1 MADTNS
7 DNLLA
12 KNAAK
17 TIVNRFWNDYIRPK
31 KSLVILCLFL
41 LALVAISFAF
51 YPALIGWVF
60 DALEAKNTNLLLK
73 LAGLIVVISVI
84 KAYAVYRQIQVVN
97 KLVFSIIEQI
107 QFEMTANLIDSD
119 LSKVTSQPPGHF
131 VSRIVN
137 DLNLIRDALVRVAN
151 SFVKDSLTLIAMIC
165 LMAWYDWFLAFL
177 VLCVFPVA
185 IYPIIKIGL
194 DQRKASY
201 NLQKHMENLIS
212 QLSETILN
220 IPVIKAY
227 NLESNQ
233 KEKSKY
239 NFNQLFLRVM
249 KLNVG
254 RARVEPVL
262 EILGGIAISV
272 VIISG
277 AWRIGQVDFSVG
289 DFAGFIT
296 AMLLMVQPARG
307 LGSFN
312 SVVQEGIAAASRI
325 YQLIDEKPSVISPI
339 SPVKTLSENTVIQFE
354 NVSFRYG
361 KIDILKNISFIA
373 EKGKVT
379 AIVGASGAGKTTLL
393 GLIERF
399 YDINQGVI
407 YLAEQ
412 DLRDLDISLLR
423 SKISY
428 VSQDTSLFNDTIK
441 NNILFGD
448 KNADFD
454 SIKKAAQSAAA
465 HNFIQSLPDGY
476 ETKIGTGG
484 NLLSGGQRQ
493 RIAIARAFLRDAP
506 ILLMDE
512 ATSSLDSESES
523 KVQHAMD
530 KLAKGRT
537 TIVVAHR
544 LSTVRK
550 ADKIIVLDKGKIVE
564 SGSHETLIAQDGVY
578 TNLCRL
584 QFFSDF

>member
-1 MADTNS
+1 MVDPNS
-7 DNLLA
+7 NNLS
-12 KNAAK
+12 AK
-17 TIVNRFWNDYIRPK
+17 TIISRFWNDYIKPK
-31 KSLVILCLFL
+31 KSLVILCLLL
-41 LALVAISFAF
+41 LALVAISYAF
-51 YPALIGWVF
+51 YPALIGFVF
-60 DALEAKNTNLLLK
+60 DALEAKNTNLLFQ
-73 LAGLIVVISVI
+73 LAGLIVLISIV
-84 KAYAVYRQIQVVN
+84 KAFAVYRQIQVVN
-97 KLVFSIIEQI
+97 KLVFSIIEEI
-107 QFEMTANLIDSD
+107 QYKMTSKLIEAD
-119 LSKVTSQPPGHF
+119 LSLITSQPPGHF

-165 LMAWYDWFLAFL
+165 LMCWYDWFLAFL
-177 VLCVFPVA
+177 VLCVFPIA
-185 IYPIIKIGL
+185 IYPIIRIGL

-201 NLQKHMENLIS
+201 NLQNHMENLIS
-212 QLSETILN
+212 QLSETISN

-227 NLESNQ
+227 NLEINQ
-233 KEKSKY
+233 KERSKY
-239 NFNQLFLRVM
+239 NFNQLFLRLM

-254 RARVEPVL
+254 RARVEPIL

-272 VIISG
+272 VIVSG
-277 AWRIGQVDFSVG
+277 AWRLGKVDFSVG

-312 SVVQEGIAAASRI
+312 SVVQEGIAAANRI
-325 YQLIDEKPSVISPI
+325 YQLIDQKPIVISSKSSSLI
-339 SPVKTLSENTVIQFE
+339 SSGNEIIQFD
-354 NVSFRYG
+354 NVSFKYG
-361 KIDILKNISFIA
+361 KIDVLKNISFNA

-399 YDINQGVI
+399 YNVSQGAI
-407 YLAEQ
+407 YLGNQ
-412 DLRDLDISLLR
+412 DLKDIKISSLR
-423 SKISY
+423 SKIAY
-428 VSQDTSLFNDTIK
+428 VSQEGSMFNDSIK
-441 NNILFGD
+441 NNIMFGNQD
-448 KNADFD
+448 ADFGQV
-454 SIKKAAQSAAA
+454 KKAAQNAAA
-465 HNFIQSLPDGY
+465 HDFIQSLPDGY
-476 ETKIGTGG
+476 ETQIGTGG

-506 ILLMDE
+506 ILLLDE

-523 KVQHAMD
+523 KIQYAMD

-550 ADKIIVLDKGKIVE
+550 ANKIIVLDNGKIVE
-564 SGSHETLIAQDGVY
+564 SGSHENLIAKDGVY

-584 QFFSDF
+584 QLFSG

>member
-1 MADTNS
+1 MVDPNS
-7 DNLLA
+7 NNLS
-12 KNAAK
+12 AK
-17 TIVNRFWNDYIRPK
+17 TIINRFWNDYIKPK
-31 KSLVILCLFL
+31 KSLVILCLSL
-41 LALVAISFAF
+41 LALVAVSYAF
-51 YPALIGWVF
+51 YPALIGFVF
-60 DALEAKNTNLLLK
+60 DALEAKNTNLLFQ
-73 LAGLIVVISVI
+73 LAGLIVLISIV
-84 KAYAVYRQIQVVN
+84 KAFAVYRQIQVVN
-97 KLVFSIIEQI
+97 KLVFSIIEEI
-107 QFEMTANLIDSD
+107 QYKMTSKLIEAD
-119 LSKVTSQPPGHF
+119 LSLITSQPPGHF

-165 LMAWYDWFLAFL
+165 LMSWYDLFLAFL
-177 VLCVFPVA
+177 VLCVFPIA
-185 IYPIIKIGL
+185 IYPIIRIGL

-201 NLQKHMENLIS
+201 NLQNHMENLIS
-212 QLSETILN
+212 QLSETISN

-227 NLESNQ
+227 NLEKNQ
-233 KEKSKY
+233 KERSKY
-239 NFNQLFLRVM
+239 NFNQLFLRLM

-254 RARVEPVL
+254 RARVEPIL

-277 AWRIGQVDFSVG
+277 AWRLGKVDFSVG

-312 SVVQEGIAAASRI
+312 SVVQEGIAAANRI
-325 YQLIDEKPSVISPI
+325 YELIDQKPIVISSKSSSI
-339 SPVKTLSENTVIQFE
+339 IESGNEIIQFD
-354 NVSFRYG
+354 NVSFKYG
-361 KIDILKNISFIA
+361 KIDVLKNISFNA

-399 YDINQGVI
+399 YNVSQGAI
-407 YLAEQ
+407 YLGNQ
-412 DLRDLDISLLR
+412 DLKDIKISSLR
-423 SKISY
+423 SKIAY
-428 VSQDTSLFNDTIK
+428 VSQEASMFNDTIK
-441 NNILFGD
+441 NNIMFGNQD
-448 KNADFD
+448 ADFVK
-454 SIKKAAQSAAA
+454 IKKAAQNAAA
-465 HNFIQSLPDGY
+465 HDFIQSLPDGY
-476 ETKIGTGG
+476 ETQIGTGG

-506 ILLMDE
+506 ILLLDE

-523 KVQHAMD
+523 KIQYAMD

-550 ADKIIVLDKGKIVE
+550 ADKIIVLDNGQIVE
-564 SGSHETLIAQDGVY
+564 SGSHENLIAKDGVY

-584 QFFSDF
+584 QLFSG

>member
-1 MADTNS
+1 MVDPNS
-7 DNLLA
+7 NNLS
-12 KNAAK
+12 AK
-17 TIVNRFWNDYIRPK
+17 TIISRFWNDYIKPK
-31 KSLVILCLFL
+31 KSLVILCLSL
-41 LALVAISFAF
+41 LALVAISYAF
-51 YPALIGWVF
+51 YPALIGFVF
-60 DALEAKNTNLLLK
+60 DALEAKNTNLLFQ
-73 LAGLIVVISVI
+73 LAGLIVLISIV
-84 KAYAVYRQIQVVN
+84 KAFAVYRQIQVVN
-97 KLVFSIIEQI
+97 KLVFSIIEEI
-107 QFEMTANLIDSD
+107 QYKMTSKLIEAD
-119 LSKVTSQPPGHF
+119 LSLITSQPPGHF

-165 LMAWYDWFLAFL
+165 LMCWYDWFLAFL
-177 VLCVFPVA
+177 VLCVFPIA
-185 IYPIIKIGL
+185 IYPIIRIGL

-201 NLQKHMENLIS
+201 NLQNHMENLIS
-212 QLSETILN
+212 QLSETISN

-227 NLESNQ
+227 NLEINQ
-233 KEKSKY
+233 KERSKY
-239 NFNQLFLRVM
+239 NFNQLFLRLM

-254 RARVEPVL
+254 RARVEPIL

-272 VIISG
+272 VIVSG
-277 AWRIGQVDFSVG
+277 AWRLGKVDFSVG

-312 SVVQEGIAAASRI
+312 SVVQEGIAAANRI
-325 YQLIDEKPSVISPI
+325 YQLIDQKPIVISSKSSSLI
-339 SPVKTLSENTVIQFE
+339 SSGNEIIQFD
-354 NVSFRYG
+354 NVSFKYG
-361 KIDILKNISFIA
+361 KIDVLKNISFNA

-399 YDINQGVI
+399 YNVSQGAI
-407 YLAEQ
+407 YLGNQ
-412 DLRDLDISLLR
+412 DLKDIKISSLR
-423 SKISY
+423 SKIAY
-428 VSQDTSLFNDTIK
+428 VSQEGSMFNDSIK
-441 NNILFGD
+441 NNIMFGNQD
-448 KNADFD
+448 ADFGQV
-454 SIKKAAQSAAA
+454 KKAAQNAAA
-465 HNFIQSLPDGY
+465 HDFIQSLPDGY

-506 ILLMDE
+506 ILLLDE

-523 KVQHAMD
+523 KIQYAMD

-550 ADKIIVLDKGKIVE
+550 ANKIIVLDNGKIVE
-564 SGSHETLIAQDGVY
+564 SGSHENLIAKDGVY

-584 QFFSDF
+584 QLFSG

>member
-1 MADTNS
+1 MVDPNS
-7 DNLLA
+7 NNLS
-12 KNAAK
+12 AK
-17 TIVNRFWNDYIRPK
+17 TIISRFWNDYIKPK
-31 KSLVILCLFL
+31 KSLVILCLSL
-41 LALVAISFAF
+41 LALVAVSYAF
-51 YPALIGWVF
+51 YPALIGFVF
-60 DALEAKNTNLLLK
+60 DALEAKNTNLLFQ
-73 LAGLIVVISVI
+73 LAGLIVLISIV
-84 KAYAVYRQIQVVN
+84 KAFAVYRQIQVVN
-97 KLVFSIIEQI
+97 KLVFSIIEEI
-107 QFEMTANLIDSD
+107 QYKMTSKLIEAD
-119 LSKVTSQPPGHF
+119 LSLITSQPPGHF

-165 LMAWYDWFLAFL
+165 LMCWYDWFLAFL
-177 VLCVFPVA
+177 VLCVFPIA
-185 IYPIIKIGL
+185 IYPIIRIGL

-201 NLQKHMENLIS
+201 NLQNHMENLIS
-212 QLSETILN
+212 QLSETISN

-227 NLESNQ
+227 NLEINQ
-233 KEKSKY
+233 KERSKY
-239 NFNQLFLRVM
+239 NFNQLFLRLM

-254 RARVEPVL
+254 RARVEPIL

-272 VIISG
+272 VIVSG
-277 AWRIGQVDFSVG
+277 AWRLGKVDFSVG

-312 SVVQEGIAAASRI
+312 SVVQEGIAAANRI
-325 YQLIDEKPSVISPI
+325 YQLIDQKPIVISSKSSSLI
-339 SPVKTLSENTVIQFE
+339 SSGNEIIQFD
-354 NVSFRYG
+354 NVSFKYG
-361 KIDILKNISFIA
+361 KIDVLKNISFNA

-399 YDINQGVI
+399 YNVSQGAI
-407 YLAEQ
+407 YLGNQ
-412 DLRDLDISLLR
+412 DLKDIKISSLR
-423 SKISY
+423 SKIAY
-428 VSQDTSLFNDTIK
+428 VSQEGSMFNDSIK
-441 NNILFGD
+441 NNIMFGNQD
-448 KNADFD
+448 ADFGQV
-454 SIKKAAQSAAA
+454 KKAAQNAAA
-465 HNFIQSLPDGY
+465 HDFIQSLPDGY
-476 ETKIGTGG
+476 ETQIGTGG

-506 ILLMDE
+506 ILLLDE

-523 KVQHAMD
+523 KIQYAMD

-550 ADKIIVLDKGKIVE
+550 ANKIIVLDNGKIVE
-564 SGSHETLIAQDGVY
+564 SGSHENLIAKDGVY

-584 QFFSDF
+584 QLFSG

>member
-1 MADTNS
+1 MVDPNS
-7 DNLLA
+7 NNLS
-12 KNAAK
+12 AK
-17 TIVNRFWNDYIRPK
+17 TIISRFWNDYIKPK
-31 KSLVILCLFL
+31 KSLVILCLSL
-41 LALVAISFAF
+41 LALVAVSYAF
-51 YPALIGWVF
+51 YPALIGFVF
-60 DALEAKNTNLLLK
+60 DALEAKNTNLLFQ
-73 LAGLIVVISVI
+73 LACLIVLISIV
-84 KAYAVYRQIQVVN
+84 KAFAVYRQIQVVN
-97 KLVFSIIEQI
+97 KLVFSIIEEI
-107 QFEMTANLIDSD
+107 QYKMTSKLIEAD
-119 LSKVTSQPPGHF
+119 LSLITSQPPGHF

-165 LMAWYDWFLAFL
+165 LMCWYDWFLAFL
-177 VLCVFPVA
+177 VLCVFPIA
-185 IYPIIKIGL
+185 IYPIIRIGL

-201 NLQKHMENLIS
+201 NLQNHMENLIS
-212 QLSETILN
+212 QLSETISN

-227 NLESNQ
+227 NLEINQ
-233 KEKSKY
+233 KERSKY
-239 NFNQLFLRVM
+239 NFNQLFLRLM

-254 RARVEPVL
+254 RARVEPIL

-272 VIISG
+272 VIVSG
-277 AWRIGQVDFSVG
+277 AWRLGKVDFSVG

-312 SVVQEGIAAASRI
+312 SVVQEGIAAANRI
-325 YQLIDEKPSVISPI
+325 YQLIDQKPIVISSKSSSLI
-339 SPVKTLSENTVIQFE
+339 SSGNEIIQFD
-354 NVSFRYG
+354 NVSFKYG
-361 KIDILKNISFIA
+361 KIDVLKNISFNA

-399 YDINQGVI
+399 YNVSQGAI
-407 YLAEQ
+407 YLGNQ
-412 DLRDLDISLLR
+412 DLKDIKISSLR
-423 SKISY
+423 SKIAY
-428 VSQDTSLFNDTIK
+428 VSQEGSMFNDSIK
-441 NNILFGD
+441 NNIMFGNQD
-448 KNADFD
+448 ADFGQV
-454 SIKKAAQSAAA
+454 KKAAQNAAA
-465 HNFIQSLPDGY
+465 HDFIQSLPDGY
-476 ETKIGTGG
+476 ETQIGTGG

-506 ILLMDE
+506 ILLLDE

-523 KVQHAMD
+523 KIQYAMD

-550 ADKIIVLDKGKIVE
+550 ADKIIVLDNGKIVE
-564 SGSHETLIAQDGVY
+564 SGSHENLIAKDGVY

-584 QFFSDF
+584 QLFPG

>member
-277 AWRIGQVDFSVG
+277 AWRLGQVDFSVG

-339 SPVKTLSENTVIQFE
+339 SPVKTLFENTVIQFE

-407 YLAEQ
+407 YLAER

-465 HNFIQSLPDGY
+465 HNFIQSFPDGY

>member
-1 MADTNS
+1 MVDPNS
-7 DNLLA
+7 NNLS
-12 KNAAK
+12 AK
-17 TIVNRFWNDYIRPK
+17 TIISRFWNDYIKPK
-31 KSLVILCLFL
+31 KSLVILCLSL
-41 LALVAISFAF
+41 LALVAISYAF
-51 YPALIGWVF
+51 YPALIGFVF
-60 DALEAKNTNLLLK
+60 DALEAKNTNLLFQ
-73 LAGLIVVISVI
+73 LAGLIVLISIV
-84 KAYAVYRQIQVVN
+84 KAFAVYRQIQVVN
-97 KLVFSIIEQI
+97 KLVFSIIEEI
-107 QFEMTANLIDSD
+107 QYKMTSKLIEAD
-119 LSKVTSQPPGHF
+119 LSLITSQPPGHF

-165 LMAWYDWFLAFL
+165 LMCWYDWFLAFL
-177 VLCVFPVA
+177 VLCVFPIA
-185 IYPIIKIGL
+185 IYPIIRIGL

-201 NLQKHMENLIS
+201 NLQNHMENLIS
-212 QLSETILN
+212 QLSETISN

-227 NLESNQ
+227 NLEINQ
-233 KEKSKY
+233 KERSKY
-239 NFNQLFLRVM
+239 NFNQLFLRLM

-254 RARVEPVL
+254 RARVEPIL

-272 VIISG
+272 VIVSG
-277 AWRIGQVDFSVG
+277 AWRLGKVDFSVG

-312 SVVQEGIAAASRI
+312 SVVQEGIAAANRI
-325 YQLIDEKPSVISPI
+325 YKLIDQKPIVISSKSSSLI
-339 SPVKTLSENTVIQFE
+339 SSGNEIIQFD
-354 NVSFRYG
+354 NVSFKYG
-361 KIDILKNISFIA
+361 KIDVLKNISFNA

-399 YDINQGVI
+399 YNVSQGAI
-407 YLAEQ
+407 YLGNQ
-412 DLRDLDISLLR
+412 DLKDIKISSLR
-423 SKISY
+423 SKIAY
-428 VSQDTSLFNDTIK
+428 VSQEGSMFNDTIK
-441 NNILFGD
+441 NNIMFGNQD
-448 KNADFD
+448 ADFGQV
-454 SIKKAAQSAAA
+454 KKAAQNAAA
-465 HNFIQSLPDGY
+465 HDFIQSLPDGY
-476 ETKIGTGG
+476 ETQIGTGG

-506 ILLMDE
+506 ILLLDE

-523 KVQHAMD
+523 KIQYAMD

-550 ADKIIVLDKGKIVE
+550 ANKIIVLDNGKIVE
-564 SGSHETLIAQDGVY
+564 SGSHENLIAKDGVY

-584 QFFSDF
+584 QLFSG

>member
-1 MADTNS
+1 MADPNP

-12 KNAAK
+12 K
-17 TIVNRFWNDYIRPK
+17 TIINRFWNDYIRPK

-60 DALEAKNTNLLLK
+60 DALEVKNINLLFK
-73 LAGLIVVISVI
+73 LAGFIVLISII

-97 KLVFSIIEQI
+97 KLVFSIIEEI
-107 QFEMTANLIDSD
+107 QFEMTAKLIDAD
-119 LSKVTSQPPGHF
+119 LSKITSQPPGHF

-151 SFVKDSLTLIAMIC
+151 SFVKDSLTLLAMIC

-177 VLCVFPVA
+177 VLCVFPIA
-185 IYPIIKIGL
+185 IYPIVKIGL

-201 NLQKHMENLIS
+201 NLQQHMENLIA
-212 QLSETILN
+212 QLSETISN

-233 KEKSKY
+233 KERSKY

-254 RARVEPVL
+254 RARVEPIL
-262 EILGGIAISV
+262 EILGGIAIAL

-277 AWRIGQVDFSVG
+277 AWRLGQVDFSVG

-325 YQLIDEKPSVISPI
+325 YQLIDEKPAVISPV
-339 SPVKTLSENTVIQFE
+339 SSVKILSENEIIQFE
-354 NVSFRYG
+354 NVTFKYG
-361 KIDILKNISFIA
+361 KIEILKNISFIA

-399 YDINQGVI
+399 YNINQGVI
-407 YLAEQ
+407 YIGDK

-423 SKISY
+423 SQIAY
-428 VSQDTSLFNDTIK
+428 VSQETSLFDDTIK

-448 KNADFD
+448 QKADFD
-454 SIKKAAQSAAA
+454 KLKKAAQNAAA
-465 HNFIQSLPDGY
+465 HDFIQSLPDGY

-506 ILLMDE
+506 ILLLDE

-530 KLAKGRT
+530 KLSKGRT

-550 ADKIIVLDKGKIVE
+550 ADKIIVLDDGKIVE
-564 SGSHETLIAQDGVY
+564 SGSHETLIAKDGVY

-584 QFFSDF
+584 QFFSDI

>member
-1 MADTNS
+1 MADPNP

-12 KNAAK
+12 K
-17 TIVNRFWNDYIRPK
+17 TIINRFWNDYIRPK

-60 DALEAKNTNLLLK
+60 DALEVKNINLLFK
-73 LAGLIVVISVI
+73 LAGFIVLISII

-97 KLVFSIIEQI
+97 KLVFSIIEEI
-107 QFEMTANLIDSD
+107 QFEMTAKLIDAD
-119 LSKVTSQPPGHF
+119 LSKITSQPPGHF

-151 SFVKDSLTLIAMIC
+151 SFVKDSLTLLAMIC

-177 VLCVFPVA
+177 VLCVFPIA
-185 IYPIIKIGL
+185 IYPIVKIGL

-201 NLQKHMENLIS
+201 NLQQHMENLIA
-212 QLSETILN
+212 QLSETISN

-233 KEKSKY
+233 KERSKY

-254 RARVEPVL
+254 RARVEPIL
-262 EILGGIAISV
+262 EILGGIAIAL

-277 AWRIGQVDFSVG
+277 AWRLGQVDFSVG

-325 YQLIDEKPSVISPI
+325 YQLIDEKPAVISPV
-339 SPVKTLSENTVIQFE
+339 SSVKILSENEIIQFE
-354 NVSFRYG
+354 NVTFKYG
-361 KIDILKNISFIA
+361 KIEILKNISFIA

-399 YDINQGVI
+399 YNINQGVI
-407 YLAEQ
+407 YIGDK

-423 SKISY
+423 SQIAY
-428 VSQDTSLFNDTIK
+428 VSQETSLFDDTIK

-448 KNADFD
+448 QKADFD
-454 SIKKAAQSAAA
+454 KVKKAAQNAAA
-465 HNFIQSLPDGY
+465 HDFIQSLPDGY

-506 ILLMDE
+506 ILLLDE

-530 KLAKGRT
+530 KLSKGRT

-550 ADKIIVLDKGKIVE
+550 ADKIIVLDDGKIVE
-564 SGSHETLIAQDGVY
+564 SGSHETLIAKDGVY

-584 QFFSDF
+584 QFFSDI

>member
-277 AWRIGQVDFSVG
+277 AWRLGQVDFSVG

-339 SPVKTLSENTVIQFE
+339 SPVKTLSENIVIQFE

-361 KIDILKNISFIA
+361 KIDILKNISFKA

-407 YLAEQ
+407 YLAER

>member
-249 KLNVG
+249 KLNIG

-277 AWRIGQVDFSVG
+277 AWRLGQVDFSVG

-339 SPVKTLSENTVIQFE
+339 SPVKTLFENTVIQFE

-407 YLAEQ
+407 YLAER

>member
-1 MADTNS
+1 MVDLNS
-7 DNLLA
+7 NNLS
-12 KNAAK
+12 AK
-17 TIVNRFWNDYIRPK
+17 TIINRFWNDYIKPK
-31 KSLVILCLFL
+31 KSLVILCLLL
-41 LALVAISFAF
+41 LALVAVSYAF
-51 YPALIGWVF
+51 YPALIGFVF
-60 DALEAKNTNLLLK
+60 DALEAKNTNLLFQ
-73 LAGLIVVISVI
+73 LAGLIVLISIV
-84 KAYAVYRQIQVVN
+84 KAFAVYRQIQVVN
-97 KLVFSIIEQI
+97 KLVFSIIEEI
-107 QFEMTANLIDSD
+107 QYKMTSKLIEAD
-119 LSKVTSQPPGHF
+119 LSLITSQPPGHF

-165 LMAWYDWFLAFL
+165 LMSWYDWFLAFL
-177 VLCVFPVA
+177 VLCVFPIA
-185 IYPIIKIGL
+185 IYPIIRIGL

-201 NLQKHMENLIS
+201 NLQNHMENLIS
-212 QLSETILN
+212 QLSETISN

-227 NLESNQ
+227 NLERNQ
-233 KEKSKY
+233 KERSKY
-239 NFNQLFLRVM
+239 NFNQLFLRLM

-254 RARVEPVL
+254 RARVEPIL

-277 AWRIGQVDFSVG
+277 AWRLGKVDFSVG

-312 SVVQEGIAAASRI
+312 SVVQEGIAAANRI
-325 YQLIDEKPSVISPI
+325 YELIDQKPIVISSKSSNI
-339 SPVKTLSENTVIQFE
+339 IESGNEIIQFD
-354 NVSFRYG
+354 NVSFKYG
-361 KIDILKNISFIA
+361 KIDVLKNISFNA

-379 AIVGASGAGKTTLL
+379 AIVGASGSGKTTLL

-399 YDINQGVI
+399 YNVSQGAI
-407 YLAEQ
+407 YLGNQ
-412 DLRDLDISLLR
+412 DLKDIKISSLR
-423 SKISY
+423 SKIAY
-428 VSQDTSLFNDTIK
+428 VSQEASMFNDTIK
-441 NNILFGD
+441 NNIMFGNQD
-448 KNADFD
+448 ADFVKV
-454 SIKKAAQSAAA
+454 KKAAQNAAA
-465 HNFIQSLPDGY
+465 HDFIQSLPDGY
-476 ETKIGTGG
+476 ETQIGTGG

-506 ILLMDE
+506 ILLLDE

-523 KVQHAMD
+523 KIQYAMD

-550 ADKIIVLDKGKIVE
+550 ADKIIVLDNGQIVE
-564 SGSHETLIAQDGVY
+564 SGSHENLIAKDGVY

-584 QFFSDF
+584 QLFSG

>member
-185 IYPIIKIGL
+185 IYPIIKIGF

-262 EILGGIAISV
+262 EI
-272 VIISG
+272 
-277 AWRIGQVDFSVG
+277 
-289 DFAGFIT
+289 
-296 AMLLMVQPARG
+296 
-307 LGSFN
+307 
-312 SVVQEGIAAASRI
+312 
-325 YQLIDEKPSVISPI
+325 
-339 SPVKTLSENTVIQFE
+339 
-354 NVSFRYG
+354 
-361 KIDILKNISFIA
+361 
-373 EKGKVT
+373 
-379 AIVGASGAGKTTLL
+379 
-393 GLIERF
+393 
-399 YDINQGVI
+399 
-407 YLAEQ
+407 
-412 DLRDLDISLLR
+412 
-423 SKISY
+423 
-428 VSQDTSLFNDTIK
+428 
-441 NNILFGD
+441 
-448 KNADFD
+448 
-454 SIKKAAQSAAA
+454 
-465 HNFIQSLPDGY
+465 
-476 ETKIGTGG
+476 
-484 NLLSGGQRQ
+484 
-493 RIAIARAFLRDAP
+493 
-506 ILLMDE
+506 
-512 ATSSLDSESES
+512 
-523 KVQHAMD
+523 
-530 KLAKGRT
+530 
-537 TIVVAHR
+537 
-544 LSTVRK
+544 
-550 ADKIIVLDKGKIVE
+550 
-564 SGSHETLIAQDGVY
+564 
-578 TNLCRL
+578 
-584 QFFSDF
+584 